1 MDTNYGKIAYGAYC
15 NATGGRSLISGAELP
30 TWDKLDARIQNAW
43 VEAALAVQLTVIMEQ
58 AAVEPQVTDM
68 TVGFPMDSSHGMDV
82 IRIDESTLPL
92 PTGGDWMYYDRVD
105 GRFMDER
112 T

>member
-1 MDTNYGKIAYGAYC
+1 MDTNYAKVAYEAYC

-30 TWDKLDARIQNAW
+30 TWEKLDARIQNAW
-43 VEAALAVQLTVIMEQ
+43 AEAAAAVQLTVIMDQ
-58 AAVEPQVTDM
+58 PTKPYVGAM
-68 TVGFPMDSSHGMDV
+68 TIGFPADSAHGMDL
-82 IRIDESTLPL
+82 IRLEDEPECAY
-92 PTGGDWMYYDRVD
+92 TGAYHNFDRVD

>member
-1 MDTNYGKIAYGAYC
+1 MDTNYAKVAYEAYC

-30 TWDKLDARIQNAW
+30 TWEKLDARIQNAW
-43 VEAALAVQLTVIMEQ
+43 AEAAAAVQLTVIMDKPSKPYVG
-58 AAVEPQVTDM
+58 AM
-68 TVGFPMDSSHGMDV
+68 TIGFNLDAGHGMDV
-82 IRIDESTLPL
+82 IRFDPNESTIPL
-92 PTGGDWMYYDRVD
+92 PTGAWYYDRVD